1 MFPLIL
7 IGLFVGG
14 AAYAATRPS
23 RPSGFDPFASMPPPA
38 PPPPPP
44 PTPTLPMT
52 PPPSTPAPSAPP
64 ATPST
69 PTTSTTYAPATSSGL
84 KDFDPKGLLNDSR
97 VHPKVRE
104 MAAKTAATLQAQG
117 FRPLLAEAY
126 RTIADQRKAFE
137 RGASQVTFGWHNTGL
152 AIDIVHYN
160 KAGTGPSWLGDDKA
174 LAARFWPAVGK
185 AGLDAGFTEWG
196 GNWTGFVDRPHLQY
210 SPSKITLA
218 TAKSRFESGGIP
230 AVWQSAVA

>member
-1 MFPLIL
+1 M
-7 IGLFVGG
+7 
-14 AAYAATRPS
+14 
-23 RPSGFDPFASMPPPA
+23 
-38 PPPPPP
+38 
-44 PTPTLPMT
+44 
-52 PPPSTPAPSAPP
+52 
-64 ATPST
+64 
-69 PTTSTTYAPATSSGL
+69 PTTTSQPASSGL
-84 KDFDPKGLLNDSR
+84 RDFDPKGLLNDSR

-210 SPSKITLA
+210 SPSRITLA
-218 TAKSRFESGGIP
+218 TAKSKFESGGIP

>member
-23 RPSGFDPFASMPPPA
+23 RPSGFDPFASMPPA
-38 PPPPPP
+38 APPPP

-64 ATPST
+64 ATPGT
-69 PTTSTTYAPATSSGL
+69 TMPTTTSQPASSGL
-84 KDFDPKGLLNDSR
+84 RDFDPKGLLNDSR

-210 SPSKITLA
+210 SPSRITLA
-218 TAKSRFESGGIP
+218 TAKSKFESGGIP